1 MPLTHLEVW
10 ISRERARWGTR
21 AAQFDVDEVGPDGR
35 IVLRL
40 TEGSGTF
47 SLDHAEGRFLFL
59 RGFHEQDDS
68 RILKIGSL
76 RAYQRSTNGA
86 RRLDEEEQ
94 KLVEKTEFLVFEPE
108 PPPPPPAPDLAAL
121 MLLDL
126 TRVIC
131 TTTNEDDHHLY
142 VQHAARLW
150 ANLREPEG
158 LHCHDCEHNVPVRCE
173 RFFASQTTQKTA
185 RARRREEVRAAARAH
200 VEATYKESLLEHMD
214 KSCCRKRISTGEVE
228 CSRKYCVDAQ
238 RQMAQAKTAR
248 VLRELHEQN
257 HDDAQ
262 LGLAELL
269 ATDGLSKHH
278 HPHAPCR
285 DGTLPLLS
293 SECVS
298 ESLIHH
304 ALSKHNVARDMV
316 DKYLGKAGLDLSTM
330 VLSTMGIKQSVS
342 EKTKSYW
349 KSKQDEAAERGR
361 RMQERPVKK
370 RRRTRAAPKTNAG
383 VGAFQRDMR
392 SWLNKSAVHATK
404 LQKLG
409 GRKLRGCQPQQHS
422 FKDTLTAVV
431 SQQSSFLRSVMQ
443 GGRSVADA
451 LGRFPTR
458 KAKAAAAAPPKPGA
472 KHIQGFFDHVE
483 KLVHE
488 GRRLDEGFGN
498 GITIPATAPDWLLQ
512 LDWKAHA
519 AEAHRLANVL
529 RKRDAHVRDH
539 ARRMQ
544 QLPHGEVAHPTGN
557 VLLDINAP
565 PSAIGNALRRL
576 AGWISDTPY
585 DFEHAEAARQLP
597 RATDSQ
603 PDDVF
608 EFVKAGAHPLHAV
621 KEHLETTNRHLN
633 TRRGLAES
641 LFGGVAR
648 LPATT
653 NAPVI
658 SRYGSYGNSGGGSIF
673 QGLARYLLMDTALCY
688 LYPIQEKQVDDFGD
702 GTGIKM
708 HRSSRLCFPAIPII
722 PPQGSKFRAAVG
734 LPADYDFEELEFAT
748 ACNVDSMRETLLL
761 FGQPNDITFTP
772 VGLMLRFAEG
782 IDSLRNLVRSSD
794 GTLTV
799 DERAAALVCST
810 AQLGYANPAPLRH
823 APARPRLSNFRLRA
837 QGSPLLD
844 HRLVLCALH
853 PGVHPGLRGHRR
865 VLLPDGLGDAAP
877 TRGARQAGRVRAGG
891 RGLE

>member
-1 MPLTHLEVW
+1 VPEFDAPLTHLEVW
-10 ISRERARWGTR
+10 VSRERARWGTR
-21 AAQFDVDEVGPDGR
+21 AAQFDVSDVGPDGR

-59 RGFHEQDDS
+59 RGFHMYDDS
-68 RILKIGSL
+68 KILKIGSL
-76 RAYQRSTNGA
+76 RAYQRTSTTG
-86 RRLDEEEQ
+86 RRLDEGEHGYEEE
-94 KLVEKTEFLVFEPE
+94 LPPPAS

-121 MLLDL
+121 MLYDL
-126 TRVIC
+126 TTAIC
-131 TTTNEDDHHLY
+131 TTTNEDDHHVY
-142 VQHAARLW
+142 AQHAATLW

-158 LHCHDCEHNVPVRCE
+158 LSCHDCEHNVPVRCE
-173 RFFASQTTQKTA
+173 RFFAMLVTKQTA
-185 RARRREEVRAAARAH
+185 RARRREQQRAAAREHA
-200 VEATYKESLLEHMD
+200 EATYKQSLLEHLD
-214 KSCCRKRISTGEVE
+214 KSCCRKRISTGEVD
-228 CSRKYCVDAQ
+228 CSRDHCMDAQ
-238 RQMAQAKTAR
+238 KQLAQSKTAR
-248 VLRELHEQN
+248 VLRQLHEN
-257 HDDAQ
+257 GHDDAQ

-304 ALSKHNVARDMV
+304 VLQRHNVARDVV
-316 DKYLGKAGLDLSTM
+316 DKYLGKAGLDLTTM
-330 VLSTMGIKQSVS
+330 VLSTMGVKQTMS
-342 EKTKSYW
+342 EKTQNWW
-349 KSKQDEAAERGR
+349 KSKQEAAERGR

-409 GRKLRGCQPQQHS
+409 GRKLRGRQPQQHS

-498 GITIPATAPDWLLQ
+498 GITIPATAPDWLLK

-539 ARRMQ
+539 ARRLQ
-544 QLPHGEVAHPTGN
+544 KLPHGEVAHPTGN

-810 AQLGYANPAPLRH
+810 AQLGGLLFSIIASCFALFTLAFIPVFVAIGVCCCQMASATRRRRE
-823 APARPRLSNFRLRA
+823 ARAKRA
-837 QGSPLLD
+837 GY
-844 HRLVLCALH
+844 
-853 PGVHPGLRGHRR
+853 
-865 VLLPDGLGDAAP
+865 
-877 TRGARQAGRVRAGG
+877 GRVAEG
-891 RGLE
+891 

>member
-1 MPLTHLEVW
+1 M
-10 ISRERARWGTR
+10 
-21 AAQFDVDEVGPDGR
+21 
-35 IVLRL
+35 LRL

-76 RAYQRSTNGA
+76 RAYQRTSTAG
-86 RRLDEEEQ
+86 RRLDEEEEQ
-94 KLVEKTEFLVFEPE
+94 ALEEETELLVFEPE
-108 PPPPPPAPDLAAL
+108 PPPASPPNGAPPAPDLAAL

-126 TRVIC
+126 TAAIC
-131 TTTNEDDHHLY
+131 TTTNEDDHHHY
-142 VQHAARLW
+142 VQQAATLW
-150 ANLREPEG
+150 ANLREPES
-158 LHCHDCEHNVPVRCE
+158 LSCFDCEYMAPARCE
-173 RFFASQTTQKTA
+173 RVFASHTTQKTA

-214 KSCCRKRISTGEVE
+214 KSCCRKRISTGEVD

-248 VLRELHEQN
+248 VLRELHEQG

-304 ALSKHNVARDMV
+304 ALSKHNVARDVV

-330 VLSTMGIKQSVS
+330 VLSTLGIKQSVS

-409 GRKLRGCQPQQHS
+409 GRKLRGRQPQQHS

-443 GGRSVADA
+443 GGRSVADV

-458 KAKAAAAAPPKPGA
+458 KAKAAAAAPPPKPGA

-576 AGWISDTPY
+576 AAWITDDPHGFRN
-585 DFEHAEAARQLP
+585 FEAAEAARQLP

-603 PDDVF
+603 TDDVF

-708 HRSSRLCFPAIPII
+708 HRSSRLCFPA
-722 PPQGSKFRAAVG
+722 S
-734 LPADYDFEELEFAT
+734 
-748 ACNVDSMRETLLL
+748 ACC
-761 FGQPNDITFTP
+761 
-772 VGLMLRFAEG
+772 A
-782 IDSLRNLVRSSD
+782 LVRAHQMRCCSHAFPRSQFRSYRRKDRNSAPRWGFRPTTTLKSSNSRR
-794 GTLTV
+794 
-799 DERAAALVCST
+799 RAMST
-810 AQLGYANPAPLRH
+810 PCGRRCCCLASPTRSPLR
-823 APARPRLSNFRLRA
+823 RS
-837 QGSPLLD
+837 G
-844 HRLVLCALH
+844 
-853 PGVHPGLRGHRR
+853 
-865 VLLPDGLGDAAP
+865 
-877 TRGARQAGRVRAGG
+877 
-891 RGLE
+891 